1 MNRRRISTIA
11 QIAAWCLLGFIHPV
25 GAAAEEARYLRVG
38 TGPPGENHFS
48 LGSLI
53 ASAISAPPGLPCNHN
68 GGCGVA
74 GLIAVASA
82 TAGSEAN
89 LETLEEGRLD
99 AALIE
104 ADTPTPAGH
113 KGDPVRAIANLSLD
127 QMQLVVL
134 KDGPIRSLRDLK
146 GKRISL
152 GEQGS
157 GTHLHAH
164 QLLSALGFKDNEVK
178 EDNLRSAL
186 AADAMLAGKLDAFF
200 VMDEA
205 PVPTI
210 AELAKIKPIR
220 LIGVSGPA
228 VEKMRKGDA
237 LLEPSRIPA
246 GTYAGIDADIPT
258 VAVGL
263 IFVVSA
269 KLPDD
274 LVYGITKSLWQPETQ
289 QVLNEARRGAL
300 PITEAGAVTGL
311 GVALHPGAQRFY
323 SENKPVLR

>member
-1 MNRRRISTIA
+1 MTRRRMSTLA
-11 QIAAWCLLGFIHPV
+11 LLSTLALAGAV
-25 GAAAEEARYLRVG
+25 GATGNEARYLRVG

-53 ASAISAPPGLPCNHN
+53 ASAISAPPGLPCNRN

-89 LETLEEGRLD
+89 LDSLAQGHLD
-99 AALIE
+99 AALVE
-104 ADTPTPAGH
+104 ADTPIPSGAAAEQI
-113 KGDPVRAIANLSLD
+113 RAIGTLSLD

-134 KDGPIRSLRDLK
+134 KDGPIHSLRDLK

-152 GEQGS
+152 GEEGS
-157 GTHLHAH
+157 GTHWHAH
-164 QLLSALGFKDNEVK
+164 QLLAAMGLKDNSVK

-186 AADAMLAGKLDAFF
+186 AADAMLAGRLDAFF

-210 AELAKIKPIR
+210 VELAKIKPIR
-220 LIGVSGPA
+220 LIAITGPA
-228 VEKMRKGDA
+228 VEKMRKGDD
-237 LLEPSRIPA
+237 LLEPSRIA
-246 GTYAGIDADIPT
+246 GGTYFGIESDTPT
-258 VAVGL
+258 IAIGL
-263 IFVVSA
+263 TLVVSA

-289 QVLNEARRGAL
+289 QMLNEAKRGGL
-300 PITEAGAVTGL
+300 PITAAGAVTRL

-323 SENKPVLR
+323 AETKPVLR